1 MRRWTREIGGGSLFH
16 QSVRLGS
23 DLDVKG
29 CKSEV
34 LTELV
39 WRVHLHLR
47 IPGGCIRAKGSQN
60 RQVEEE
66 AVNVLAGM
74 WKPGQSHCS
83 EDCKFQEHRD
93 RGLPSAERTPSG
105 VSQQQKLT
113 NADGRE
119 RQEGQ
124 SVAKTAKDSFVDTCK
139 NLQEAGSKPFGWN
152 KLLFG

>member
-1 MRRWTREIGGGSLFH
+1 MRRWTREIGGGSLLH

-23 DLDVKG
+23 DFDVKG

-39 WRVHLHLR
+39 CRVHLSLR

-74 WKPGQSHCS
+74 WKPGQSHCP
-83 EDCKFQEHRD
+83 EDHKFQEHRG

-105 VSQQQKLT
+105 VSQQQKVT
-113 NADGRE
+113 NGGWKR
-119 RQEGQ
+119 
-124 SVAKTAKDSFVDTCK
+124 KTGGTVGGKDS
-139 NLQEAGSKPFGWN
+139 
-152 KLLFG
+152 